1 MRNTLTPIRRKPR
14 KSHDAV
20 RLRVRQSDYPLE
32 EEKNNGKNSRSQRR
46 QFNPEV
52 EAF

>member
-1 MRNTLTPIRRKPR
+1 MMLC
-14 KSHDAV
+14 
-20 RLRVRQSDYPLE
+20 DYVCGNPTNRLE